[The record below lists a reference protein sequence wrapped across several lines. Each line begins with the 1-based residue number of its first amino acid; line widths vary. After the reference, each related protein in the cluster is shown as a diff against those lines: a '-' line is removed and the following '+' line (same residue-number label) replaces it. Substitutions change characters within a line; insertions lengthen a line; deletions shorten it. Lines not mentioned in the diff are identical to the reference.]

1 MKGLELS
8 EKFYYEYGEKMIKE
22 NFAGI
27 EKYLAFGLVGSG
39 SECFGYDDEI
49 SQDHDFEPGFCIFI
63 PDESIIDSR
72 TEFQLER
79 AYAKLP
85 KEFMGYK
92 RSPLNPVGGNRHGVI
107 RIEKFFE
114 AKTGDAN
121 ADIPTVGWFCI
132 SEQFPLEATNGKIFC
147 DNFGLMTRLREKI
160 AYMPEDVRLKKLAG
174 NILIMAQSG
183 QYNYARCIK
192 RGETAAAQLAV
203 TEFVNT
209 TLKVIFLL
217 NKKYMPLGAVGG
229 YGGYLRAGEVQHPR
243 QLRMLALASFVH
255 GCPGFGFYQGLHY
268 DGEHL
273 LAFMKARDEIAAV
286 ENFAWGVRK
295 GSFSVVSDNA
305 KCVFASVR
313 SEDENKEA
321 VAIFNYDAAK
331 SVTVNLMP
339 PKGELYEAVNPV
351 DGSVIATKV
360 DSSVGVSVS
369 VHPEDVRFVLF
380 ARK

>member
-22 NFAGI
+22 NFAEF
-27 EKYLAFGLVGSG
+27 EKYLAVGLAGSG
-39 SECFGYDDEI
+39 SECFGYDDEV

-107 RIEKFFE
+107 RISKFFE

-132 SEQFPLEATNGKIFC
+132 AEQFPLEATNGKIFC
-147 DNFGLMTRLREKI
+147 DNYGLMTQLREKI

-174 NILIMAQSG
+174 NILLMAQSG
-183 QYNYARCIK
+183 QYNYGRCIK

-203 TEFVNT
+203 AEFVNT
-209 TLKVIFLL
+209 ALKVIFLL
-217 NKKYMPLGAVGG
+217 NKKYMPYYKWTFRALRELEKLNGV
-229 YGGYLRAGEVQHPR
+229 YDDLEYLISSGNNE
-243 QLRMLALASFVH
+243 
-255 GCPGFGFYQGLHY
+255 
-268 DGEHL
+268 
-273 LAFMKARDEIAAV
+273 
-286 ENFAWGVRK
+286 
-295 GSFSVVSDNA
+295 
-305 KCVFASVR
+305 
-313 SEDENKEA
+313 KEA
-321 VAIFNYDAAK
+321 EEKQAMIE
-331 SVTVNLMP
+331 SVS
-339 PKGELYEAVNPV
+339 AQ
-351 DGSVIATKV
+351 VIAELSAQKLTRV
-360 DSSVGVSVS
+360 DSPELERHAYSVNDMIKD
-369 VHPEDVRFVLF
+369 PEIRNQNILYAV
-380 ARK
+380 

>member
-22 NFAGI
+22 NFAEI
-27 EKYLAFGLVGSG
+27 EKYLAVGLVGSG
-39 SECFGYDDEI
+39 SECFGYDDEV

-107 RIEKFFE
+107 RISKFFE

-132 SEQFPLEATNGKIFC
+132 AEQFPLEATNGKVFC
-147 DNFGLMTRLREKI
+147 DNYGLMTQLREKI

-174 NILIMAQSG
+174 NILLMAQSG
-183 QYNYARCIK
+183 QYNYGRCIK

-203 TEFVNT
+203 AEFVNT
-209 TLKVIFLL
+209 ALKVIFLL
-217 NKKYMPLGAVGG
+217 NKKYMPYYKWTFRALRELEKLNGL
-229 YGGYLRAGEVQHPR
+229 YDDLEYLISSGNNE
-243 QLRMLALASFVH
+243 
-255 GCPGFGFYQGLHY
+255 
-268 DGEHL
+268 
-273 LAFMKARDEIAAV
+273 
-286 ENFAWGVRK
+286 
-295 GSFSVVSDNA
+295 
-305 KCVFASVR
+305 
-313 SEDENKEA
+313 KEA
-321 VAIFNYDAAK
+321 EEKQEMIESVSAK
-331 SVTVNLMP
+331 
-339 PKGELYEAVNPV
+339 
-351 DGSVIATKV
+351 VIAELSAQKLTRV
-360 DSSVGVSVS
+360 DSPELERHAYSVNDMIKD
-369 VHPEDVRFVLF
+369 PEIRNQNILYAV
-380 ARK
+380 